1 MHNNLLQIVISLF
14 CFDIELIVLS
24 PWSVLINFAIDF
36 NTDITEMVDLP
47 TFFLFWLIARGDQFE
62 ALKNIFTEYN
72 VI

>member
-47 TFFLFWLIARGDQFE
+47 TFLLFWLIARGDQFE

>member
-24 PWSVLINFAIDF
+24 PWSVLDF
-36 NTDITEMVDLP
+36 NTDITEMVALP